1 MSSFIA
7 LLESWG
13 YWGMFVA
20 SFIAGSVFPF
30 SSEAVLT
37 ALQLAGLDP
46 LHLFLAAT
54 TGNVGGSML
63 NYGVGRLGKME
74 WIEKYLH
81 VEPEKVHRTERWM
94 ERYGAW
100 IGVLCFLPIVGSVVA
115 VTLGFT
121 RANPWLSL
129 LTITIGKVA
138 RYALLIFAVSL
149 F

>member
-1 MSSFIA
+1 MSSVLAI
-7 LLESWG
+7 LESWG

-37 ALQLAGLDP
+37 ALQLSGLDP
-46 LHLFLAAT
+46 MRLFVAAAV
-54 TGNVGGSML
+54 GNVGGSMF
-63 NYGVGRLGKME
+63 NYWVGTLGKME

-81 VEPEKVHRTERWM
+81 VKPHKIQQTSRWM
-94 ERYGAW
+94 EHYGAW
-100 IGVLCFLPIVGSVVA
+100 IGILCFLPILGSVIA

-129 LTITIGKVA
+129 FTITIGKVA
-138 RYALLIFAVSL
+138 RYALLIFVVSQ

>member
-1 MSSFIA
+1 M
-7 LLESWG
+7 L
-13 YWGMFVA
+13 VA

-46 LHLFLAAT
+46 MRLFVFAT
-54 TGNVGGSML
+54 IGNVGGSMF
-63 NYGVGRLGKME
+63 NYGVGTLGKME
-74 WIEKYLH
+74 WIERYLH
-81 VEPEKVHRTERWM
+81 VERTKVERTARWM

-100 IGVLCFLPIVGSVVA
+100 IGILCFLPILGSVIA

-129 LTITIGKVA
+129 LTITLGKA
-138 RYALLIFAVSL
+138 IRYALLVFFVAQ